1 MPERR
6 DYLHLNPFFSN
17 AVPEEA
23 FWQADAEF
31 PDVGSIHG
39 QQSAALDGSLEE
51 LTSGTTDATKVQFV
65 VGGAGS
71 GKSHLFGR
79 LRRRLT
85 RGEIF
90 AFAANPP
97 TRPSA
102 IEAWVLQRVVAG
114 MRRRIGTP
122 YSQIQGLLYTLVLSG
137 GGARGT
143 DMDQLHA
150 YWHGV
155 TRAAQQKYLCTL
167 RERLTAAGHWD
178 PMLLPVL
185 FDVLDPDREDAA
197 LAWLSGATNLTD
209 EDLGILKQGGP
220 NERLLDTLLILGQLA
235 RIASAPIVLVLDQL
249 DQMQSREQIAEFE
262 RLLIALHDSSRGWF
276 IVVGLTRE
284 MLDVWRAQLSRPF
297 IDRFLSA
304 PEATLELQPILP
316 GQKRELVTVRLASA
330 ALLARRHA
338 DGIGDGLFPM
348 MAADVEAIAGA
359 APEFPRRVINLAR
372 DRYKSACVGA
382 EAGRPAAIPLQHVVA
397 HEFEQALAAIDA
409 TEMAVDQAI
418 LADRLTELIEVVAAA
433 NGRAFSRAIG
443 PLEEQRRFRGTDT
456 LLTVDGTLLR
466 LVGHHVQQGRQ
477 FPDFLKTVLALPPP
491 VIMVRDGAVPV
502 AGRVTLQRLA
512 EFRTTRTFL
521 HLPRSSIAEAY
532 ALGQVLADM
541 REGNFDDVQAEPKP
555 AREEIVR
562 ALGRVERVR
571 QHPLVVAVM
580 DALAAPALAP
590 MTVTVT
596 PEARFADAAPPAE
609 VRESL
614 PLEPS
619 RSGRVRAHRAVENG
633 PEDPPDERLATA
645 VSAIMRRERWLVLDR
660 LRREILRTEHVNI
673 APRRLRRLIA
683 REPLASSL
691 TCHPPDILQDA
702 GVHIL
707 IWAGE

>member
-1 MPERR
+1 MPDRR

-23 FWQADAEF
+23 FWRADAEF
-31 PDVGSIHG
+31 PDVGSIHNR
-39 QQSAALDGSLEE
+39 QFAALQQNLEE
-51 LTSGTTDATKVQFV
+51 LAGGTTDATKVQFV

-79 LRRRLT
+79 LRRHFT
-85 RGEIF
+85 HGEIF

-137 GGARGT
+137 GGAQGA
-143 DMDQLHA
+143 DLDQLHA

-155 TRAAQQKYLCTL
+155 TRTAQQKYLCTL

-185 FDVLDPDREDAA
+185 FDVLDPDKEDAA
-197 LAWLSGATNLTD
+197 LAWLSGAANLTD
-209 EDLGILKQGGP
+209 EDLGILRQGGP
-220 NERLLDTLLILGQLA
+220 NERILDTLLILGQLA

-249 DQMQSREQIAEFE
+249 DQMQSRDQIAEFE

-297 IDRFLSA
+297 IDRFLDASDT
-304 PEATLELQPILP
+304 TLELQPILP
-316 GQKRELVTVRLASA
+316 GQKRDLVTVRLESA
-330 ALLARRHA
+330 ALAARRHA

-348 MAADVEAIAGA
+348 TAADVDAIAGA
-359 APEFPRRVINLAR
+359 ESEFPRRVINAAR

-382 EAGRPAAIPLQHVVA
+382 EAGRPAVPSLHDVVE
-397 HEFEQALAAIDA
+397 HEFEQAVAAIDA
-409 TEMAVDQAI
+409 AEMAVDQAV
-418 LADRLTELIEVVAAA
+418 LADRLAELVEVVAAA
-433 NGRAFSRAIG
+433 DGKAFAREVG
-443 PLEEQRRFRGTDT
+443 PLEGQRRFRGTDSI
-456 LLTVDGTLLR
+456 LTIDGTPLR

-477 FPDFLKTVLALPPP
+477 FPDFLRAVLPLQPPA
-491 VIMVRDGAVPV
+491 IMVRDGAVPV
-502 AGRVTLQRLA
+502 AGPVTLRRLA

-521 HLPRSSIAEAY
+521 HLPRPGIAEAY

-541 REGNFDDVQAEPKP
+541 REGNFDDVQAEPRP
-555 AREEIVR
+555 EREEIVR
-562 ALGRVERVR
+562 ALGRIARVR

-580 DALAAPALAP
+580 DAIAAPVPETTAP
-590 MTVTVT
+590 AAGF
-596 PEARFADAAPPAE
+596 EGAAPPAE
-609 VRESL
+609 VRES
-614 PLEPS
+614 PSVEPR
-619 RSGRVRAHRAVENG
+619 RSGRARAFRDIDDG
-633 PEDPPDERLATA
+633 PDDPPDERLATA

-660 LRREILRTEHVNI
+660 LRREILRTERVNVP
-673 APRRLRRLIA
+673 PRRLRRLIA
-683 REPLASSL
+683 QEPLASSL
-691 TCHPPDILQDA
+691 TCHPHDILQDA
-702 GVHIL
+702 DVHIL